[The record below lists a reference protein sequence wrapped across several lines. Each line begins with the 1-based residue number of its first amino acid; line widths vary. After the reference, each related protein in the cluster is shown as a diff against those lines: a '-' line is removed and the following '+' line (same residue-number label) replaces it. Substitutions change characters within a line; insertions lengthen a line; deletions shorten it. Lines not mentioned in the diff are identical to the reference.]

1 MTPKVEKIYNKIY
14 YSKLTEYEIKQ
25 LTVGLVGMTLT
36 AKSFED
42 AAKTTWEYKY
52 DDVAKN

>member
-25 LTVGLVGMTLT
+25 LMVGLVGMTLT

-42 AAKTTWEYKY
+42 AAKTTCDYKY
-52 DDVAKN
+52 DDVAK